1 MNSTTP
7 TDWARTAYGIDENG
21 GHPILVKAVRRG
33 RSLSFS
39 KADAEEASRPASRTV
54 LAACLFQR
62 ESFTRWLTAPIAS
75 SRKAATVFHSL
86 LDVQLPFSV
95 EDCEVALLETMP
107 TDDHTGTRGLVAGA
121 RREDIEK
128 KLAGLAQ
135 AGMDP
140 HLLDQESIALW
151 YQGLSEYPPT
161 RGDSVPRVVVYLGS
175 DRITLVVGQ
184 AALFM
189 GAHSLR
195 QPEVESIHRFLKSHF
210 PTAPATTR
218 FFWTGPG
225 AVLNEVE
232 SLYASLAVRWPGSSK
247 IVREPETF
255 LARALAGR
263 ALTPFLTSCNLRS
276 GRHLHPELARR
287 QERQPTLWG
296 RACLAAGL
304 LLCLVN
310 GVWLAATQHRIT
322 ETQAAL
328 KALAVEVT
336 GTPRGLPAGQEVLA
350 ARRAME
356 QKTQTLE
363 PFLVAVDTP
372 LRDTLKTILSLA
384 TGEGLTLETL
394 TLSRKN
400 GVIHGLAQ
408 KFEQGETLAQGL
420 NGAGWTTSLERKVQ
434 PQGEERLAFVIGM
447 ERRREKK

>member
-1 MNSTTP
+1 MNFTTP
-7 TDWARTAYGIDENG
+7 TGWARTAYGIDENG
-21 GHPILVKAVRRG
+21 GHPILIKAVRRG

-39 KADAEEASRPASRTV
+39 IAAAEEASRPAARTV

-107 TDDHTGTRGLVAGA
+107 TDDRTGTRGLVAGA

-135 AGMDP
+135 VGMDP

-151 YQGLSEYPPT
+151 HQGLSEYPPV
-161 RGDSVPRVVVYLGS
+161 RDESSPRVVIYLGT
-175 DRITLVVGQ
+175 DRITLVAGQ
-184 AALFM
+184 SAVFLGAL
-189 GAHSLR
+189 SLR
-195 QPEVESIHRFLKSHF
+195 QPEIESIHRFLKSHF
-210 PTAPATTR
+210 PTALTAIQ
-218 FFWTGPG
+218 FFWSGPG
-225 AVLNEVE
+225 ATPDTVE
-232 SLYASLAVRWPGSSK
+232 SLYASLATRWPGSTK

-263 ALTPFLTSCNLRS
+263 ALIPGPTSCNLRS

-287 QERQPTLWG
+287 QERLPILWG
-296 RACLAAGL
+296 RACLAASL

-310 GVWLAATQHRIT
+310 IVWLVATQHRIA
-322 ETQAAL
+322 ETQASL
-328 KALAVEVT
+328 KTLAIEVT
-336 GTPRGLPAGQEVLA
+336 GSPRGLPAGQEVLA
-350 ARRAME
+350 ARRVME
-356 QKTQTLE
+356 QQTQTME
-363 PFLVAVDTP
+363 PFLVAVDVP

-384 TGEGLTLETL
+384 TEDGLTLETL

-400 GVIHGLAQ
+400 GVIHGLAP
-408 KFEQGETLAQGL
+408 KFEQGGKLAQRL
-420 NGAGWTTSLERKVQ
+420 NGSGWTTSIEHKVQ
-434 PQGEERLAFVIGM
+434 PQGEERQAFVIGM